1 MNPGSVYSVFT
12 NILVALKEN
21 QPPEPLL
28 ELATQ
33 AAPGPARLHLVTL
46 VRVGTEDDEVQRLR
60 RTERSLAEQAEA
72 LTAKGYDASWEA
84 GIVALSAAVDLV
96 RIAETR
102 EADLMVIGLARR
114 SRVGKA
120 LMGSDAQRILLSIEC
135 PVLVK
140 QLHGM

>member
-1 MNPGSVYSVFT
+1 MFT
-12 NILVALKEN
+12 NVLVALKEN
-21 QPPEPLL
+21 QPHQPLL
-28 ELATQ
+28 ELAFQ

-46 VRVGTEDDEVQRLR
+46 VRVGTEGDEVQRLR
-60 RTERSLAEQAEA
+60 RTERSLAQQAEA

-84 GIVALSAAVDLV
+84 GVVAVSAAVDLV

-102 EADLMVIGLARR
+102 AADLMVIGLARR

-120 LMGSDAQRILLSIEC
+120 LMGSDAQRILLSVDC
-135 PVLVK
+135 PVLVR